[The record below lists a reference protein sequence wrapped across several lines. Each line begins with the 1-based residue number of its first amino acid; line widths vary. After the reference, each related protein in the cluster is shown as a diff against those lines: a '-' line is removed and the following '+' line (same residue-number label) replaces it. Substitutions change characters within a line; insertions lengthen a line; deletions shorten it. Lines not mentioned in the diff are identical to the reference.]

1 MKRGL
6 LISFLLLFCAIA
18 SGQELPKFTF
28 GAEWSYSAAFFS
40 SHRFYYIATEGHRID
55 DRGASTGYYS
65 DGEVYLHGGIN
76 LNPKWN
82 LSLFAGFAGLADY
95 HGAIPVSLRATRYF
109 GDNHLS
115 DRWFSYMDL
124 GSGFSLTNRPR
135 ELFTA
140 KVGGGYRISLSR
152 LTKLDFI
159 ASLHYI
165 HTHPNINYHGTIIPD
180 ESVGRN
186 NANIISA
193 SFGLGITF

>member
-28 GAEWSYSAAFFS
+28 GAEWSYSAAFFT

-55 DRGASTGYYS
+55 DREGSTGYYS

-76 LNPKWN
+76 LNPKWT
-82 LSLFAGFAGLADY
+82 LSLFAGFAGIADY

-109 GDNHLS
+109 GDNHLR
-115 DRWFSYMDL
+115 DRWFGYADL
-124 GSGFSLTNRPR
+124 GSGLSLTQTPR
-135 ELFTA
+135 ELLTA
-140 KVGGGYRISLSR
+140 KLGGGYRVSLSR

-159 ASLHYI
+159 ASLRYV
-165 HTHPNINYHGTIIPD
+165 HTRPDINYHGTIIP
-180 ESVGRN
+180 EEHIGRN
-186 NANIISA
+186 SASIISA
-193 SFGLGITF
+193 SLGIGLTF